1 LPDTWLLCGLGY
13 PRRLTAT
20 RHALIYAREVADH
33 TSQTLE
39 REFLE
44 FAPDAVIGVDETGEI
59 KLVNS
64 RTQAVFGYSRDE
76 LIGEKVE
83 LLVPESI
90 RGSHVGHRDHY
101 FEAPRTRP
109 MGAGLDLYARR
120 KNGSE
125 FPCEISLSTVAT
137 DSGMMALAA
146 IRDITER
153 RRDRDE
159 LRRAVRRLQAAT
171 DVAIAVGGETELE
184 RVLDAI
190 VERGRALVEARAL
203 IILLREGED
212 LVVAATAAVA
222 GGLDPNVSELRIRA
236 DEASGQ
242 VLLGRFTEA
251 DLGAKESG
259 RALIAPLLFRGDP
272 LGVVVALDRI
282 GERGRF
288 DVEDQRMLEAFAASA
303 AIGVATA
310 RSMAEERLQNTIDA
324 AEQERSRWARELHD
338 ETLQA
343 LAVLRMRLSSALR
356 EEGSDNLRDTSQ
368 AAVEQIDD
376 EIVKLRRLI
385 SELRPASLDTIGL
398 EAALQALAEHHE
410 QAANMPVD
418 CDFELPQDED
428 ARPTPV
434 LETAVYRLV
443 QEALNN
449 VSKHSLA
456 KRADLTVRTAPGAIQ
471 IEVRDDGV
479 GFEPSLAREGFGLV
493 GMRERAALLGGTL
506 EVDSTRGSGTRVRAE
521 IPLLTRAE
529 EPETALKPRRQ

>member
-1 LPDTWLLCGLGY
+1 MLAKMPG
-13 PRRLTAT
+13 RR
-20 RHALIYAREVADH
+20 
-33 TSQTLE
+33 SQTLE
-39 REFLE
+39 RELLE
-44 FAPDAVIGVDETGEI
+44 FAPDAVVGVDEQGEI

-64 RTQAVFGYSRDE
+64 LTEAVFGYSRGE
-76 LIGEKVE
+76 LIGRSVE
-83 LLVPESI
+83 MLVPS
-90 RGSHVGHRDHY
+90 GLSNDHVIHRDGY
-101 FEAPRTRP
+101 FESPRTRP
-109 MGAGLDLYARR
+109 MGAGHDLYARR
-120 KNGSE
+120 KDGTE

-137 DSGMMALAA
+137 DNGMMALAA
-146 IRDITER
+146 IRDITDR

-171 DVAIAVGGETELE
+171 DVAIAVGGETDIK

-222 GGLDPNVSELRIRA
+222 DGLDANVADLRIRA
-236 DEASGQ
+236 HEASEQ
-242 VLLGRFTEA
+242 MLLGTFTGV
-251 DLGAKESG
+251 DLNAKESG
-259 RALIAPLLFRGDP
+259 RALLAPLLFRGDP

-282 GERGRF
+282 SEPGRF
-288 DVEDQRMLEAFAASA
+288 DDEDQRMLEAFAASA

-310 RSMAEERLQNTIDA
+310 RSMAEERLLNTIDA
-324 AEQERSRWARELHD
+324 ADQERSRWARELHD

-356 EEGSDNLRDTSQ
+356 EETPEELEKTGQ

-385 SELRPASLDTIGL
+385 TELRPASLDTIGL
-398 EAALQALAEHHE
+398 EAALQALAEQHK
-410 QAANMPVD
+410 QAAAMEVD
-418 CDFELPQDED
+418 CDFELPRDDE
-428 ARPTPV
+428 ARPTSV

-456 KRADLTVRTAPGAIQ
+456 RRADLTVRTAPGAIE

-479 GFEPSLAREGFGLV
+479 GFEPGLVREGFGLV

-506 EVDSTRGSGTRVRAE
+506 DVESTRGSGTRVRAE
-521 IPLLTRAE
+521 IPLLTRADDDL
-529 EPETALKPRRQ
+529 PEKAPKPRRQ

>member
-1 LPDTWLLCGLGY
+1 M
-13 PRRLTAT
+13 
-20 RHALIYAREVADH
+20 ADH
-33 TSQTLE
+33 ASQALE

-64 RTQAVFGYSRDE
+64 RTQAILGYAREE
-76 LIGEKVE
+76 LIGESVE
-83 LLVPESI
+83 MLVPEGV
-90 RGSHVGHRDHY
+90 RPGHVAHRDGY

-109 MGAGLDLYARR
+109 MGAGHDLYARR
-120 KNGSE
+120 KDGTE
-125 FPCEISLSTVAT
+125 FPCEISLSAVAT

-146 IRDITER
+146 IRDISDR

-171 DVAIAVGGETELE
+171 DVAIAVGGETDLQ
-184 RVLDAI
+184 RVLEAI

-203 IILLREGED
+203 IILLREGDD

-222 GGLDPNVSELRIRA
+222 GGLDPNVSGLKMLAKETS
-236 DEASGQ
+236 EK
-242 VLLGRFTEA
+242 VLLGKFTGA

-259 RALIAPLLFRGDP
+259 RALLAPLLFRGDP

-282 GERGRF
+282 GDPGRF
-288 DVEDQRMLEAFAASA
+288 DDEHQRLLEAFAASA
-303 AIGVATA
+303 ATGVATA

-356 EEGSDNLRDTSQ
+356 EETGDRLHETGQ

-385 SELRPASLDTIGL
+385 TELRPASLDTIGL
-398 EAALQALAEHHE
+398 QAALQALAEQHH
-410 QAANMPVD
+410 QAAKLQVD
-418 CDFELPQDED
+418 CDFDLASEED

-449 VSKHSLA
+449 VSKHSMA
-456 KRADLTVRTAPGAIQ
+456 RRADLTVRASRGSIK
-471 IEVRDDGV
+471 IEVADDGV
-479 GFEPSLAREGFGLV
+479 GFEPGLVREGFGLV
-493 GMRERAALLGGTL
+493 GMRERAALLGGTV
-506 EVDSTRGSGTRVRAE
+506 EVTSNRGSGTRVRAE
-521 IPLLTRAE
+521 IPLTTRAE
-529 EPETALKPRRQ
+529 QA

>member
-1 LPDTWLLCGLGY
+1 MRGGGSLSAIRAIW
-13 PRRLTAT
+13 
-20 RHALIYAREVADH
+20 LIYARAVADH
-33 TSQTLE
+33 VSQTLE

-44 FAPDAVIGVDETGEI
+44 FAPDAVIGVDENGEI

-64 RTQAVFGYSRDE
+64 RTQAMFGYSRDE
-76 LIGEKVE
+76 LIGESVE
-83 LLVPESI
+83 KLVPEGV
-90 RGSHVGHRDHY
+90 RTTHVLHRDSY
-101 FEAPRTRP
+101 FETPRTRP
-109 MGAGLDLYARR
+109 MGAGLDLHARR
-120 KNGSE
+120 KDGSE

-137 DSGMMALAA
+137 DQGMMALAA
-146 IRDITER
+146 IRDITEQ

-171 DVAIAVGGETELE
+171 DVAIAVGGETDLD
-184 RVLDAI
+184 RVLKAI
-190 VERGRALVEARAL
+190 VERGRALIEARAL

-222 GGLDPNVSELRIRA
+222 GGLDPGVSGLRIRA
-236 DEASGQ
+236 KEASDD

-251 DLGAKESG
+251 DLAAKESG
-259 RALIAPLLFRGDP
+259 RALLAPLLFRGDP
-272 LGVVVALDRI
+272 LGVVVAMDRI
-282 GERGRF
+282 GDRPRF

-303 AIGVATA
+303 ATGVATA

-356 EEGSDNLRDTSQ
+356 EEGTENLRDTSK

-385 SELRPASLDTIGL
+385 TELRPASLDTIGL
-398 EAALQALAEHHE
+398 EAALQTLAEQHQH
-410 QAANMPVD
+410 AANLAVD
-418 CDFELPQDED
+418 CDFELPREDE
-428 ARPTPV
+428 ARPASV

-456 KRADLTVRTAPGAIQ
+456 RRADLTVRTAPGAIQ
-471 IEVRDDGV
+471 VEVRDDGI
-479 GFEPSLAREGFGLV
+479 GFEPSLVREGFGLV

-506 EVDSTRGSGTRVRAE
+506 DVESTRGSGTRVRAE
-521 IPLLTRAE
+521 IPLLTRADDDL
-529 EPETALKPRRQ
+529 PEKT

>member
-1 LPDTWLLCGLGY
+1 M
-13 PRRLTAT
+13 
-20 RHALIYAREVADH
+20 ADH

-44 FAPDAVIGVDETGEI
+44 FAPDAVVGVDEDGEI

-64 RTQAVFGYSRDE
+64 RTQAVFGYTRGE
-76 LIGEKVE
+76 LIGERVE
-83 LLVPESI
+83 MLVPEAI
-90 RGSHVGHRDHY
+90 RGSHVNHRDRY

-120 KNGSE
+120 KDGSE

-137 DSGMMALAA
+137 DQGMMALAA
-146 IRDITER
+146 IRDISER

-171 DVAIAVGGETELE
+171 DVAIAVGGETDLE
-184 RVLDAI
+184 RVLEAI

-222 GGLDPNVSELRIRA
+222 GGLDPQVSGLRIRA
-236 DEASGQ
+236 KEASEQ
-242 VLLGRFTEA
+242 VLLGRFTGA

-259 RALIAPLLFRGDP
+259 RALLAPLLFRGDP
-272 LGVVVALDRI
+272 LGVVVVLDRI
-282 GERGRF
+282 GDPGRF
-288 DVEDQRMLEAFAASA
+288 DDEDQRMLEAFAASA

-310 RSMAEERLQNTIDA
+310 RSMAEERLQNTIDS

-343 LAVLRMRLSSALR
+343 LAVLRMRLSSALH
-356 EEGSDNLRDTSQ
+356 EDSPDALEHAGQ

-376 EIVKLRRLI
+376 EIVKLRRMI
-385 SELRPASLDTIGL
+385 TELRPASLDTIGL
-398 EAALQALAEHHE
+398 EAALRALAEQHQ
-410 QAANMPVD
+410 QAAAGIEVD
-418 CDFELPQDED
+418 YDFDLPRDEE

-449 VSKHSLA
+449 VSKHSMA
-456 KRADLTVRTAPGAIQ
+456 RRADVTVRATRSV
-471 IEVRDDGV
+471 IEIEIRDDGV
-479 GFEPSLAREGFGLV
+479 GFEPPLAPEGFGLV

-506 EVDSTRGSGTRVRAE
+506 DVDSTRGSGTRVRAE
-521 IPLLTRAE
+521 IPLLTRADE
-529 EPETALKPRRQ
+529 S

>member
-1 LPDTWLLCGLGY
+1 M
-13 PRRLTAT
+13 
-20 RHALIYAREVADH
+20 ADH
-33 TSQTLE
+33 TSETLE

-44 FAPDAVIGVDETGEI
+44 FAPDAVIGVDESGEI
-59 KLVNS
+59 KLANS

-76 LIGEKVE
+76 LIGEPVE
-83 LLVPESI
+83 KLVPEAV
-90 RGSHVGHRDHY
+90 RDAHVRHRERY

-120 KNGSE
+120 KDGSE

-137 DSGMMALAA
+137 EEGMMALAA
-146 IRDITER
+146 IRDITGR

-171 DVAIAVGGETELE
+171 DVAIAVGGETDLN
-184 RVLDAI
+184 RVLEAI

-212 LVVAATAAVA
+212 LVVGATSAIA
-222 GGLDPNVSELRIRA
+222 GGLDPKVKDLRIPA
-236 DEASGQ
+236 QEASEQ
-242 VLLGRFTEA
+242 LLLGRFSGA

-259 RALIAPLLFRGDP
+259 QALLAPLLFRGDP
-272 LGVVVALDRI
+272 LGVVVALDRV
-282 GERGRF
+282 GDPGRF
-288 DVEDQRMLEAFAASA
+288 DDEHQRLLEAFAASA
-303 AIGVATA
+303 ATGVATA

-356 EEGSDNLRDTSQ
+356 DETSDELQETGQ

-385 SELRPASLDTIGL
+385 TELRPASLDTIGL
-398 EAALQALAEHHE
+398 EAALQALAEQH
-410 QAANMPVD
+410 QAAASLEVVD
-418 CDFELPQDED
+418 CQVDLPREEY

-449 VSKHSLA
+449 VAKHSMA
-456 KRADLTVRTAPGAIQ
+456 RRANLIVRSARGL
-471 IEVRDDGV
+471 IEVEVNDNGV
-479 GFEPSLAREGFGLV
+479 GFEPSLVREGFGLV

-506 EVDSTRGSGTRVRAE
+506 DVSSKRGSGTQVRAE
-521 IPLLTRAE
+521 IPLTTRADDN
-529 EPETALKPRRQ
+529 